1 MVQPRPED
9 DSAYDKDA
17 AADDDDDDTAA
28 GEFSSPDFSE
38 RSSLRPL
45 WMDAKSMAFL
55 AFVGL
60 SVAHHVPTNSTL
72 R

>member
-17 AADDDDDDTAA
+17 DDDDLEDAAAA
-28 GEFSSPDFSE
+28 GEFSSPDYSE
-38 RSSLRPL
+38 RSALRPL

-60 SVAHHVPTNSTL
+60 SVAHHVPTNSTI